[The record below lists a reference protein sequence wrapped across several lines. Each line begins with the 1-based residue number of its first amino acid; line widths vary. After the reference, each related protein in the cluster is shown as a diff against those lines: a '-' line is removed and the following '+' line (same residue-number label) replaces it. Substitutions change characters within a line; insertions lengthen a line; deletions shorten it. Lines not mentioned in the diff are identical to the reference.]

1 MKKIRYFK
9 VWSII
14 KRSPQGPLT
23 ENEANRYHLEGVSYS
38 VVPESVSSSTP
49 IITLN
54 SIPGF
59 IGITA
64 VDHELRVTY
73 SSNFSR
79 TKPTLPCRLA
89 LVFHFEFSSGDE
101 WVKKTTYS
109 MSADGRIHREIRTFN
124 PPNAIVTEIAGDFDL
139 PEIPFPDFGHF
150 ELCYAYQEPDFA
162 AFFRDATQNE

>member
-1 MKKIRYFK
+1 M
-9 VWSII
+9 I

-23 ENEANRYHLEGVSYS
+23 ENEANRFHLEGVSYS
-38 VVPESVSSSTP
+38 VVPEWVSSSTP

-64 VDHELRVTY
+64 VDHDLRVTH

-79 TKPTLPCRLA
+79 TKPPLPCRLA
-89 LVFHFEFSSGDE
+89 QVFHFEFSSGDD
-101 WVKKTTYS
+101 WVTKTTYS
-109 MSADGRIHREIRTFN
+109 MPADGRIHREIRTLD
-124 PPNAIVTEIAGDFDL
+124 PPNAIGTEIAGGFDL

-150 ELCYAYQEPDFA
+150 ELCYAYQEPDFEA
-162 AFFRDATQNE
+162 IFREAT